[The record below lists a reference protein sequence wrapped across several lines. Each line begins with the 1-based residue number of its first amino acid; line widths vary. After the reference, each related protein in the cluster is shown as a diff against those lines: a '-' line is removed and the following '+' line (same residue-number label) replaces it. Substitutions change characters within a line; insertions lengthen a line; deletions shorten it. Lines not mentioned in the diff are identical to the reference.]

1 MPAPTDDSAIF
12 DRDLLLSF
20 RRRAF
25 ARAEPGADFLLQ
37 RIADDLADR
46 LDAVERRFPV
56 AVDLAGHTGAAAAA
70 IARSGKADLIVRIER
85 DRDFCKAHS
94 RLLSV
99 MRKYFR

>member
-56 AVDLAGHTGAAAAA
+56 AVDLAGPVRQDRPDCPHRTRQGFF
-70 IARSGKADLIVRIER
+70 ARSIPGYCR
-85 DRDFCKAHS
+85 
-94 RLLSV
+94 
-99 MRKYFR
+99 